1 MALPARMSFGIFMVP
16 FHWLG
21 QNPTLSLERDMEL
34 LEWLDHLGFDEAWI
48 GEHHRGGWETIA
60 SPELFIAAGGQTRHI
75 KLGTG
80 VVSLPYHHPLMVTN
94 RMVLLD
100 HMTKARAMLGV
111 GPDALAPDAY
121 MLGIDPPSNGRVT
134 GHNQTAS
141 NRDPAHHIGG
151 RVVHARRGRG
161 PLKTLHAAPL
171 SHRLGGRA
179 VAFGVWCCHAST
191 GQACSRSAPSVEVA
205 VRRT

>member
-1 MALPARMSFGIFMVP
+1 MALPARMRFDILMVP

-60 SPELFIAAGGQTRHI
+60 SPELFIAAVGRPQHF
-75 KLGTG
+75 KLGSG

-111 GPDALAPDAY
+111 DPGTLASDSY
-121 MLGIDPPSNGRVT
+121 MLGIDPPSHGRVT
-134 GHNQTAS
+134 GHYHTAS
-141 NRDPAHHIGG
+141 NRDPAHHIRG

-171 SHRLGGRA
+171 SHRRGGPRSRLR
-179 VAFGVWCCHAST
+179 VWCWQAST
-191 GQACSRSAPSVEVA
+191 GQACSRSAPSVEVTLG
-205 VRRT
+205 RT